1 MNTTRSPW
9 QRSTSRRPQ
18 HLCRIRINSP
28 VVSWLVTVTYCST
41 AIFYKL
47 VNIQILKLVSE
58 LYLWAWGSHKCYWN
72 GLEEGQMETYG
83 LERIKWSDFWGRM
96 TWRPEADWNGTIWI
110 PGPSHLLPLLL
121 LFLSSGKEKLLRYP
135 ETLHQPW
142 GGADSDGC
150 KRYQRTETR
159 ASPLHVCTVY
169 IFIFMLII

>member
-1 MNTTRSPW
+1 
-9 QRSTSRRPQ
+9 
-18 HLCRIRINSP
+18 
-28 VVSWLVTVTYCST
+28 
-41 AIFYKL
+41 
-47 VNIQILKLVSE
+47 
-58 LYLWAWGSHKCYWN
+58 
-72 GLEEGQMETYG
+72 METYG

-96 TWRPEADWNGTIWI
+96 TWRPEADWNGTIWR

-169 IFIFMLII
+169 IFKFMLIILVRVLDNFRMRKKMIESTVMASTFAVDNIKHLAHNVTQNAEHDWVNRLWSLCSSI